1 MIDDGYFY
9 SSMYI
14 FWATGLRR
22 TLAISL
28 RIRTGEEKIQGQV
41 SDRQYNIVSSTESN
55 KCLLSF
61 RTHLW
66 LSTWLNAEL
75 SWQNVRRM
83 TGLEVDLNG

>member
-28 RIRTGEEKIQGQV
+28 RIRAGKEKIQGQGV
-41 SDRQYNIVSSTESN
+41 RQAVQYCIEYRIKRMFAILSN
-55 KCLLSF
+55 AFVAMYLVEC
-61 RTHLW
+61 
-66 LSTWLNAEL
+66 
-75 SWQNVRRM
+75 
-83 TGLEVDLNG
+83 